1 MLDSAFP
8 AMPRHITDL
17 PEGPVALTAHPERLI
32 PLLETMGSLVAATAN
47 PACRIARTG
56 PYRDYQGGAHAAMV
70 FHEAVDL
77 RFFPAHWVQARAV
90 MAEGARAIH
99 VFDAAGDAV
108 HCITATEGTDR
119 GRWADLV
126 ASLATDAPTPPLAE
140 RPAPEAPRANPAR
153 AGELRAD
160 WNRMTDTHQF
170 LRLVARLKMNRLG
183 AYRIAGEP
191 HARALLPDAVARLL
205 GAASADGLPVMAF
218 VGNRGCIQIH
228 GGPIPGLALDGDR
241 LTVRNPDLSFDLDCA
256 RIAEVWAVTKPT
268 RAGPAVS
275 VEFFEADGSLI
286 AQLFG
291 MRRAGEAAV
300 AAWEALVATETT
312 AGARA

>member
-8 AMPRHITDL
+8 VMPRHITDL
-17 PEGPVALTAHPERLI
+17 PEGSVALAAHPDRLI
-32 PLLETMGSLVAATAN
+32 PALDGLGPLVAATAN

-56 PYRDYQGGAHAAMV
+56 PYRDYQGGSHASMV
-70 FHEAVDL
+70 FDEAVDL

-90 MAEGARAIH
+90 MAEGTRAIH

-108 HCITATEGTDR
+108 HCITATEGTDA

-126 ASLATDAPTPPLAE
+126 TRLATDEAPPPLTE

-153 AGELRAD
+153 VDELRAD
-160 WNRMTDTHQF
+160 WDRMTDTHQF

-191 HARALLPDAVARLL
+191 YARTLAPAAVPQLLR
-205 GAASADGLPVMAF
+205 AASADGLPLMAF

-228 GGPIPGLALDGDR
+228 GGPIPGLAVDSDR

-268 RAGPAVS
+268 RAGPALS
-275 VEFFEADGSLI
+275 VEVFEADGSLI

-291 MRRAGEAAV
+291 LRRAGDAAV
-300 AAWEALVATETT
+300 AAWDALVAAELT
-312 AGARA
+312 AEARA